1 MPAYRETALNIGV
14 RRTAL
19 MSIKKRE
26 SLFISPLERDKV
38 LLLSLTSVLRL
49 MYIDT
54 PPTIVLK
61 GGTAIYCL

>member
-1 MPAYRETALNIGV
+1 
-14 RRTAL
+14 